1 MKIKVFLAAAAVM
14 FSVSS
19 FAQDISFG
27 VKAGVNFSNF
37 NVKEDGKSV
46 DDLKMKP
53 GINLGAYADFNFTD
67 MFALEAGLQFEQ
79 KGSKMEFSESAYG
92 IKYKY
97 TEKYNINYF
106 TIPVNFRVNLP
117 VGDNNLYF
125 LAGPTLGIGLSGK
138 VKWEE
143 EEDGEKESDDA
154 SLKFGDNT
162 GNEYEDGDDLHRM
175 NIGLLFG
182 AGFEMSN
189 NLGVRLTYDLG
200 LSNLTPKG
208 DSDNS
213 CKTKV
218 LGLALTYKF

>member
-1 MKIKVFLAAAAVM
+1 MKLKVFLAAAAVM

-79 KGSKMEFSESAYG
+79 KGSKMEFSESEYG
-92 IKYKY
+92 FTYKY

-106 TIPVNFRVNLP
+106 TIPVNFRANLA

-125 LAGPTLGIGLSGK
+125 LAGPTFGIGLSGK
-138 VKWEE
+138 YKWEE
-143 EEDGEKESDDA
+143 EADGESESDDED
-154 SLKFGDNT
+154 LKFGDD
-162 GNEYEDGDDLHRM
+162 EKSHLHRM

>member
-19 FAQDISFG
+19 FAQDINFG

-37 NVKEDGKSV
+37 NLKEGGEKV

-79 KGSKMEFSESAYG
+79 KGSKMEFSESEYG
-92 IKYKY
+92 ITYKY

-143 EEDGEKESDDA
+143 EADGESDSDDED
-154 SLKFGDNT
+154 LKFGDDPEK
-162 GNEYEDGDDLHRM
+162 GELHRM

-208 DSDNS
+208 DSDNF